1 MVSQDPDDPQKAGVE
16 KNGVPRNAE
25 EYEWLILF
33 DSHRIARSMA
43 EKWGSNEVAFHDF
56 CIRNHNKKNSPL
68 TVQIRQVRV
77 LKTPSV
83 ALCVP

>member
-43 EKWGSNEVAFHDF
+43 EKWGSNEVDFHDF
-56 CIRNHNKKNSPL
+56 CIRNHNKEL
-68 TVQIRQVRV
+68 HH
-77 LKTPSV
+77 
-83 ALCVP
+83 

>member
-1 MVSQDPDDPQKAGVE
+1 VFHGGSLVVSQDPDDPQKAGVE

-43 EKWGSNEVAFHDF
+43 EKWGSNEVDFHDF
-56 CIRNHNKKNSPL
+56 CIRNHNKKL
-68 TVQIRQVRV
+68 HH
-77 LKTPSV
+77 
-83 ALCVP
+83 

>member
-16 KNGVPRNAE
+16 ENGVPRNAE

-33 DSHRIARSMA
+33 DSHRSARSMKNGVLMKLIFMIFA
-43 EKWGSNEVAFHDF
+43 YGTTIKNFTIDST
-56 CIRNHNKKNSPL
+56 NSP
-68 TVQIRQVRV
+68 